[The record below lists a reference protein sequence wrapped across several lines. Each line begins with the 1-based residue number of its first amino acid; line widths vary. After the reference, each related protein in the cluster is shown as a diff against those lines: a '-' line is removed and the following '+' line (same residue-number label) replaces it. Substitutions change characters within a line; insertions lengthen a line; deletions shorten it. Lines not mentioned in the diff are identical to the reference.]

1 MSTHGGNIS
10 VDGCQM
16 LAHMAAA
23 SSALGLMGFP
33 LSIFM
38 EASSFASTAGL
49 AKTEST
55 DYLKLRK
62 VSK

>member
-1 MSTHGGNIS
+1 MSTHGDNVS
-10 VDGCQM
+10 VDCCQM
-16 LAHMAAA
+16 LRQAAA
-23 SSALGLMGFP
+23 SSTLGLMGFP

-55 DYLKLRK
+55 DYLKLK